1 MPDASLQHLVCALPF
16 NIPIQHQARVD
27 RASESQQETDMEP
40 ISQVEGSFVDV
51 DGRYVIVVGRF
62 NHHVVDSLVEGA
74 VDILVRHGVDAENID
89 IVHVPGAWELPL
101 AVKQVLKAARPE
113 AVIALGAVIRGGTPH
128 FEYVAGGCNSALGT
142 LQLEFETPIANGV
155 LTVNS
160 IEQAI
165 ERSGTK
171 AGNKGAEAA
180 MAAMEMVSLMRQLG
194 GGVEEE
200 A

>member
-1 MPDASLQHLVCALPF
+1 MQ
-16 NIPIQHQARVD
+16 
-27 RASESQQETDMEP
+27 P
-40 ISQVEGSFVDV
+40 ISQVEGNFTDV

-74 VDILVRHGVDAENID
+74 VDSLVRHGVDAEHID

-101 AVKQVLKAARPE
+101 AVKRALQVASPD

-128 FEYVAGGCNSALGT
+128 FEHVAGSCNTALGS
-142 LQLEFETPIANGV
+142 LQLQFDTPIANGV

-171 AGNKGAEAA
+171 AGNQGRNATLTAIE
-180 MAAMEMVSLMRQLG
+180 MASLL
-194 GGVEEE
+194 
-200 A
+200 AKI

>member
-1 MPDASLQHLVCALPF
+1 MQ
-16 NIPIQHQARVD
+16 
-27 RASESQQETDMEP
+27 P
-40 ISQVEGSFVDV
+40 ISQVEGSFIDV

-74 VDILVRHGVDAENID
+74 VDSLVRHGVASESID

-101 AVKQVLKAARPE
+101 AVKQVLKVARPD

-128 FEYVAGGCNSALGT
+128 FEYVAGGCNAALGN
-142 LQLEFETPIANGV
+142 LQLEFDTPIANGV

-180 MAAMEMVSLMRQLG
+180 MAAMEMVSLLRCFGDDEG
-194 GGVEEE
+194 GE

>member
-1 MPDASLQHLVCALPF
+1 
-16 NIPIQHQARVD
+16 
-27 RASESQQETDMEP
+27 MEP

-194 GGVEEE
+194 GGAEEE

>member
-1 MPDASLQHLVCALPF
+1 M
-16 NIPIQHQARVD
+16 
-27 RASESQQETDMEP
+27 
-40 ISQVEGSFVDV
+40 
-51 DGRYVIVVGRF
+51 
-62 NHHVVDSLVEGA
+62 
-74 VDILVRHGVDAENID
+74 
-89 IVHVPGAWELPL
+89 
-101 AVKQVLKAARPE
+101 
-113 AVIALGAVIRGGTPH
+113 IALGAVIRGGTPH
-128 FEYVAGGCNSALGT
+128 FEYVAGGCNAALGN

-194 GGVEEE
+194 GGAEEE

>member
-1 MPDASLQHLVCALPF
+1 
-16 NIPIQHQARVD
+16 
-27 RASESQQETDMEP
+27 MEP

-74 VDILVRHGVDAENID
+74 VDSLVRHGVASENID

-101 AVKQVLKAARPE
+101 AVKRVLRVAHPD

-128 FEYVAGGCNSALGT
+128 FEYVAGGCNAALGN

-180 MAAMEMVSLMRQLG
+180 MAAMEMVSLLRRLG
-194 GGVEEE
+194 GDGGEE
-200 A
+200 

>member
-1 MPDASLQHLVCALPF
+1 MQ
-16 NIPIQHQARVD
+16 
-27 RASESQQETDMEP
+27 P
-40 ISQVEGSFVDV
+40 ISQVEGSFVNV

-74 VDILVRHGVDAENID
+74 VDSLTRHGVDEENID
-89 IVHVPGAWELPL
+89 IVHTPGAWELPL
-101 AVKQVLKAARPE
+101 AIKRVLQVVRPE

-128 FEYVAGGCNSALGT
+128 FEHVAGECNSAMNR
-142 LQLEFETPIANGV
+142 LQLEFDTPVANGV

-165 ERSGTK
+165 ERAGTK
-171 AGNKGAEAA
+171 AGNKGTEAA
-180 MAAMEMVSLMRQLG
+180 MAAMEMVSLLRRFG
-194 GGVEEE
+194 EGEN

>member
-1 MPDASLQHLVCALPF
+1 MQ
-16 NIPIQHQARVD
+16 
-27 RASESQQETDMEP
+27 P
-40 ISQVEGSFVDV
+40 ISQVEGNFTDV

-74 VDILVRHGVDAENID
+74 VDSLVRHGVDSEHVD

-101 AVKQVLKAARPE
+101 AVKRVLKVARPD

-128 FEYVAGGCNSALGT
+128 FEYVAGGCNAALGN
-142 LQLEFETPIANGV
+142 LQLEFDTPVANGV

-165 ERSGTK
+165 ERAGTK

-180 MAAMEMVSLMRQLG
+180 MAAMEMVSLLRHFG
-194 GGVEEE
+194 GEE
-200 A
+200 

>member
-1 MPDASLQHLVCALPF
+1 MQ
-16 NIPIQHQARVD
+16 
-27 RASESQQETDMEP
+27 P
-40 ISQVEGSFVDV
+40 ISQVEGNFTDV
-51 DGRYVIVVGRF
+51 DCRYVIVVGRF

-74 VDILVRHGVDAENID
+74 VDSLVRHGVDAEHID

-101 AVKQVLKAARPE
+101 AVKRALQVASPD

-128 FEYVAGGCNSALGT
+128 FEHVAGSCNTALGS
-142 LQLEFETPIANGV
+142 LQLQFDTPIANGV

-165 ERSGTK
+165 ERAGTK

-180 MAAMEMVSLMRQLG
+180 MAAMEMVSLLKHFG
-194 GGVEEE
+194 GEE
-200 A
+200 

>member
-1 MPDASLQHLVCALPF
+1 MQ
-16 NIPIQHQARVD
+16 
-27 RASESQQETDMEP
+27 P

-74 VDILVRHGVDAENID
+74 VDSLVRHGVDPQGID

-101 AVKQVLKAARPE
+101 AIKRVLQVARPE

-128 FEYVAGGCNSALGT
+128 FEYVAGGCNTAMGN
-142 LQLEFETPIANGV
+142 LQLEFDTPVANGV
-155 LTVNS
+155 LTVES

-165 ERSGTK
+165 ERAGTK

-180 MAAMEMVSLMRQLG
+180 MAAMEMVSLLRCFSDDDDDDDG
-194 GGVEEE
+194 GE

>member
-1 MPDASLQHLVCALPF
+1 MQ
-16 NIPIQHQARVD
+16 
-27 RASESQQETDMEP
+27 P

-74 VDILVRHGVDAENID
+74 VDSLVRHGVDGEHID

-101 AVKQVLKAARPE
+101 AVKRVLKVVRPE

-128 FEYVAGGCNSALGT
+128 FEYVAGGCNAALGN
-142 LQLEFETPIANGV
+142 LQLEFDTPIANGV

-180 MAAMEMVSLMRQLG
+180 MAAMEMVSLLRCFSDDDG
-194 GGVEEE
+194 GE

>member
-1 MPDASLQHLVCALPF
+1 MQ
-16 NIPIQHQARVD
+16 
-27 RASESQQETDMEP
+27 P
-40 ISQVEGSFVDV
+40 ISQVEGDFIDV
-51 DGRYVIVVGRF
+51 DGHYVIVVGRF

-74 VDILVRHGVDAENID
+74 VDILVRHGVESENID
-89 IVHVPGAWELPL
+89 IIHVPGAWELPL
-101 AVKQVLKAARPE
+101 AVKKVLKFARPD
-113 AVIALGAVIRGGTPH
+113 AVIALGAVIRGDTPH
-128 FEYVAGGCNSALGT
+128 FEYVAGGCNSALGS

-165 ERSGTK
+165 ERAGTK

-180 MAAMEMVSLMRQLG
+180 MAAMEMVSLLRCFGDDDLAEDPQG
-194 GGVEEE
+194 GE

>member
-1 MPDASLQHLVCALPF
+1 MQ
-16 NIPIQHQARVD
+16 
-27 RASESQQETDMEP
+27 P
-40 ISQVEGSFVDV
+40 ISQVEGSFIDV

-74 VDILVRHGVDAENID
+74 VDSLVRHGVDPQGID

-101 AVKQVLKAARPE
+101 AIKRVLQVARPD

-128 FEYVAGGCNSALGT
+128 FEYVAGGCNTAMGS
-142 LQLEFETPIANGV
+142 LQLEFDTPVANGV
-155 LTVNS
+155 LTVES

-165 ERSGTK
+165 ERAGTK

-180 MAAMEMVSLMRQLG
+180 MAAMEMVSLLRCFGDDADDG
-194 GGVEEE
+194 GEQ
-200 A
+200 

>member
-1 MPDASLQHLVCALPF
+1 MQPL
-16 NIPIQHQARVD
+16 
-27 RASESQQETDMEP
+27 SQ
-40 ISQVEGSFVDV
+40 IEGTFVDV

-74 VDILVRHGVDAENID
+74 VDSLTRHGVDVENIH

-101 AVKQVLKAARPE
+101 AVKRVLNVMKPD

-128 FEYVAGGCNSALGT
+128 FEYVAGGCNTAINH
-142 LQLEFETPIANGV
+142 LQLEFDTPVANGV
-155 LTVNS
+155 LTVES

-165 ERSGTK
+165 ERAGTWRR
-171 AGNKGAEAA
+171 AVASCAPPCARAA
-180 MAAMEMVSLMRQLG
+180 SRPTRARAAPPRATAPG
-194 GGVEEE
+194 WPPR

>member
-1 MPDASLQHLVCALPF
+1 M
-16 NIPIQHQARVD
+16 QA
-27 RASESQQETDMEP
+27 
-40 ISQVEGSFVDV
+40 ISQVEGSFTDV

-62 NHHVVDSLVEGA
+62 NHHVVDSLVDGA
-74 VDILVRHGVDAENID
+74 VDSLTRHGVDADNID

-101 AVKQVLKAARPE
+101 AVKRALQVVRPD

-128 FEYVAGGCNSALGT
+128 FEYVAGGCNAALGN
-142 LQLEFETPIANGV
+142 LQLEFDTPVANGV

-165 ERSGTK
+165 ERSGAK

-180 MAAMEMVSLMRQLG
+180 MAAMEMVSLMKRFG
-194 GGVEEE
+194 GEG
-200 A
+200 

>member
-1 MPDASLQHLVCALPF
+1 M
-16 NIPIQHQARVD
+16 
-27 RASESQQETDMEP
+27 ES

-74 VDILVRHGVDAENID
+74 VDSLVRHGVAGENID

-101 AVKQVLKAARPE
+101 AVKKVLRVARPE

-128 FEYVAGGCNSALGT
+128 FEYVACGCNAALGN

-180 MAAMEMVSLMRQLG
+180 MAAMEMVSLLRCFGDDGDDG
-194 GGVEEE
+194 GE

>member
-1 MPDASLQHLVCALPF
+1 
-16 NIPIQHQARVD
+16 
-27 RASESQQETDMEP
+27 MEP

-74 VDILVRHGVDAENID
+74 VDSLVRHGVDAENID

-101 AVKQVLKAARPE
+101 AVKQVIKAARPE

-128 FEYVAGGCNSALGT
+128 FEYVAGSCNSALGT

-194 GGVEEE
+194 GG
-200 A
+200 

>member
-1 MPDASLQHLVCALPF
+1 M
-16 NIPIQHQARVD
+16 
-27 RASESQQETDMEP
+27 
-40 ISQVEGSFVDV
+40 
-51 DGRYVIVVGRF
+51 IVVGRF

-101 AVKQVLKAARPE
+101 AVKQVLKVARPE

-128 FEYVAGGCNSALGT
+128 FEYVAGGCNAALGN

-194 GGVEEE
+194 GGAEEE

>member
-1 MPDASLQHLVCALPF
+1 
-16 NIPIQHQARVD
+16 
-27 RASESQQETDMEP
+27 MEP
-40 ISQVEGSFVDV
+40 ISQVEGSFIDV

-74 VDILVRHGVDAENID
+74 VDSLVRHGVAGENID

-101 AVKQVLKAARPE
+101 AVKKVLKVAHPD

-128 FEYVAGGCNSALGT
+128 FEYVAGGCNAALGT
-142 LQLEFETPIANGV
+142 LQLEFETPITNGV

-180 MAAMEMVSLMRQLG
+180 MAAMEMVSLLRCFGDDDG
-194 GGVEEE
+194 GE

>member
-1 MPDASLQHLVCALPF
+1 MQ
-16 NIPIQHQARVD
+16 
-27 RASESQQETDMEP
+27 P

-74 VDILVRHGVDAENID
+74 VDSLVRHGVDPQGID

-101 AVKQVLKAARPE
+101 AIKRVLQVARPE

-128 FEYVAGGCNSALGT
+128 FEYVAGGCNTAMGN
-142 LQLEFETPIANGV
+142 LQLEFDTPVANGV
-155 LTVNS
+155 LTVES

-165 ERSGTK
+165 ERAGTK

-180 MAAMEMVSLMRQLG
+180 MAAMEMVSLLRCFSDDAVEG
-194 GGVEEE
+194 GE